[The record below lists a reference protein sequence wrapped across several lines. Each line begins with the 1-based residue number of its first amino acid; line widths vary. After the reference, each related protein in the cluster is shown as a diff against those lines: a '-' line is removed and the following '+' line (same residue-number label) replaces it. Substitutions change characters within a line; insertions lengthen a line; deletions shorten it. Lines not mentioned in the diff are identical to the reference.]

1 MQSKRPDAGPQNRQN
16 LPTLGAKLRDHETA
30 AVADL
35 RSRSHAERLDA
46 PVELARYRAEFYLPP
61 GQIYLDGNSLG
72 LLSRRAEATIGRA
85 IEQWKKLGIEGW
97 TSGDEPWFFLAEE
110 LAKQTAPLLGAA
122 PDEIIVA
129 NSTTVN
135 LHQLLAT
142 LFHPHGAR
150 TKLLTDALAFP
161 SDTYAMQSQLALRG
175 LDPATHLV
183 RVPSRGG
190 FTIGEDDV
198 IAAMTDDVH
207 TAVLPA
213 VIYTS
218 GQILDMPRLT
228 RAARERDIVI
238 GWDLCHSIG
247 AIEHDLDAWD
257 ADFAFWCSY
266 KYLNAG
272 PGAVGGLYLN
282 RRHFGTLPGLAG
294 WFSSDKRKQFDM
306 SPTLTPAPG
315 TGAMQNG
322 TPHVLSMA
330 ALRGSLELLHEA
342 GLPRLRERSLRLTRY
357 LMDLSREHL
366 APLGVAIATP
376 AEDHRR
382 GGHVALIHPDAARIC
397 KALRAAGVVPD
408 HRPPNVIRL
417 APVALYN
424 TFAECFDAV
433 TRLREIVQSRSYE
446 AVDAGRELVP

>member
-1 MQSKRPDAGPQNRQN
+1 LRQHPPDPS
-16 LPTLGAKLRDHETA
+16 P
-30 AVADL
+30 DL

-46 PVELARYRAEFYLPP
+46 ADELGQFRAEFYLPP

-72 LLSRRAEATIGRA
+72 LLSRPAEAAIQRA
-85 IEQWKKLGIEGW
+85 VEQWKTLAIEGW
-97 TSGDEPWFFLAEE
+97 TSGDEPWFFLGEE
-110 LAKQTAPLLGAA
+110 LAQLVAPLIGAA
-122 PDEIIVA
+122 VDEVIVA

-142 LFHPHGAR
+142 LFQPYGRR

-161 SDTYAMQSQLALRG
+161 SDSYALQSHLILRG

-183 RVPSRGG
+183 RVPSRDG
-190 FTIGEDDV
+190 FTIDEADV

-213 VIYTS
+213 VVYTS

-228 RAARERDIVI
+228 RAARERGIVI

-247 AIEHDLDAWD
+247 AIDHELDAWD

-282 RRHFGTLPGLAG
+282 RRHFGRPPGLAG
-294 WFSSDKRKQFDM
+294 WFSSDKARQFDM
-306 SPTLTPAPG
+306 SPTLAPAHG
-315 TGAMQNG
+315 AAAMQIG
-322 TPHVLSMA
+322 TPHVLSIA
-330 ALRGSLELLHEA
+330 ALRGSLELIQQA

-357 LMDLSREHL
+357 LMDLSREYL
-366 APLGVAIATP
+366 APVGVTIATP
-376 AEDHRR
+376 ADDHRR
-382 GGHVALIHPDAARIC
+382 GGHVALIHPDAARVC

-424 TFAECFDAV
+424 TFTECFDAV
-433 TRLREIVQSRSYE
+433 QALREIVRSRSYE
-446 AVDAGRELVP
+446 TVDAARELVP